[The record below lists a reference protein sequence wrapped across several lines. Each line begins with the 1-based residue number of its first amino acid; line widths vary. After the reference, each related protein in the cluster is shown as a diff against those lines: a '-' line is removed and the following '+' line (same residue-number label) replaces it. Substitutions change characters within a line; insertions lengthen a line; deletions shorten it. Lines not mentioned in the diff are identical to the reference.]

1 MLEMSAKPNIIL
13 IITDQQRFDTINAL
27 GAPWMYTPN
36 LDRLANEG
44 LSFSNCYVTSPLC
57 APSRASLFTGMYP
70 HAHGVY
76 SNFQKWA
83 PSWVQWFADAGY
95 HCVNIGKMHTN
106 PYDIP
111 GGFHQRIIVE
121 NKDRPLFLDEHERA
135 YYDDWDRALHV
146 RGIEKPTRYVRY
158 RNDPEGF
165 KSAMGAFVWE
175 HDDDMHSDNFVG
187 DTAAWWLQERQ
198 STAPL
203 FLQIG
208 FPGPHPPF
216 DPTKSALARYL
227 KTEIPVPDVKTKELE
242 AQPPAHA
249 AYRDVM
255 VKYNQDGVSWK
266 HNPSPEEL
274 LRVRRHYAAN
284 VSMIDEKIGVM
295 MEILEASG
303 VLENA
308 IVIFTSDHGEALG
321 DHGHIQKWTMYD
333 VSLKVPLL
341 FWSPGKV
348 RQGTTDALVQLM
360 DVAPTILEQASIS
373 VPSNWQAKPFASLLT
388 GKGTSVFREAVY
400 AELTKGHIQAA
411 SEFICMRRDERYK
424 LVWYLGEDAGELYDL
439 QADPDE
445 LENLWASPKH
455 RDIRVSRETLIQEEM
470 IRNMIQAQN
479 RPTEKPQPY
488 METK

>member
-1 MLEMSAKPNIIL
+1 MTDQPNIIL
-13 IITDQQRFDTINAL
+13 IITDQQRIDTIGAL
-27 GAPWMYTPN
+27 GAPWMHTPN
-36 LDRLANEG
+36 LDRLAREG
-44 LSFSNCYVTSPLC
+44 LSFSNCYVTAPLC

-83 PSWVQWFADAGY
+83 PSWVQWLADAGY

-135 YYDDWDRALHV
+135 YYDDWDRALHA
-146 RGIEKPTRYVRY
+146 RGIEKPTRYVRH
-158 RNDPEGF
+158 RHDPAAYD
-165 KSAMGAFVWE
+165 KAMGAFVWE

-187 DTAAWWLQERQ
+187 DTANWWLQERR
-198 STAPL
+198 SEAPL

-216 DPTKSALARYL
+216 DPTASALAHYQDVD
-227 KTEIPVPDVKTKELE
+227 IPVPDVSAEELA

-249 AYRDVM
+249 AYRDAM
-255 VKYNQDGVSWK
+255 VKYNQDGVAWK
-266 HNPSPEEL
+266 HNPDPEA
-274 LRVRRHYAAN
+274 LRRMRRHYAAN
-284 VSMIDEKIGVM
+284 VTMIDAKIGTLLDT
-295 MEILEASG
+295 LEQRAG
-303 VLENA
+303 LDNT

-333 VSLKVPLL
+333 VAVKVPLIV
-341 FWSPGKV
+341 WSPSRV

-360 DVAPTILEQASIS
+360 DVAPTILDQVEIS
-373 VPSNWQAKPFASLLT
+373 VPQGWQARSFNALL
-388 GKGTSVFREAVY
+388 GDPEAPAIRDAVY
-400 AELTKGHIQAA
+400 AELTRGHIQTE
-411 SEFICMRRDERYK
+411 SEYICMRRDRRYK
-424 LVWYLGEDAGELYDL
+424 LVWYLGEQAGELYDL
-439 QADPDE
+439 VKDPDE
-445 LENLWASPKH
+445 LVNLWDSADH
-455 RDIRVSRETLIQEEM
+455 AAIRAERVALIQEEM
-470 IRNMIQAQN
+470 IRNMVHAQS
-479 RPTEKPQPY
+479 RPMEKPQPY